1 MATWAFGIAPTNM
14 KTLGNVSLIVVGV
27 VIASF
32 GEIKFEMVGFLGML
46 SSDIFDILVLTT
58 I

>member
-1 MATWAFGIAPTNM
+1 M

-32 GEIKFEMVGFLGML
+32 GEIKFEMVGFLSML